1 MSCHVLHLALVD
13 DDESVRRALSRLL
26 RVAGMEVSAY
36 ASGREFLESVCSS
49 VYKVPDCLVLDM
61 RMPAMSGIEVQQHL
75 AKCRPDIPIVFITA
89 HEDAAAVQTALEAG
103 ASACLKKPFS
113 EQELLS
119 AISSATAGCVHP
131 A

>member
-1 MSCHVLHLALVD
+1 MSRHVLYLALVD
-13 DDESVRRALSRLL
+13 DDESVRGALSRLL
-26 RVAGMEVSAY
+26 RVVGMKVSAY

-49 VYKVPDCLVLDM
+49 ANEVPDCVVLDM
-61 RMPAMSGIEVQQHL
+61 RMPAMSGIQVQQHL
-75 AKCRPDIPIVFITA
+75 AKCRPDMPIVFITA

-119 AISSATAGCVHP
+119 AILAATAGCAHP